1 MRIVEVINSL
11 SYRGGAQVFFCQLC
25 AEMAKSHK
33 EPIHIIVLY
42 DRVDDSFNKIKNTEN
57 IIFHTVN
64 KKRSF
69 DLSAAR
75 KLKKLL
81 KEIRPDIINF
91 HLPFLSTYFLAFGLK
106 KTNWKLIKTY
116 HSVPNKDTNKFEI
129 FLEKKYAKKGL
140 LSFVGISKTI
150 SKIASQIH
158 QNANIKTIYNGI
170 SLNNPEQK
178 EYETKYDFVI
188 VASFSK
194 VKNHSLLFDAFEHYL
209 LYKPDSKL
217 LCVGEGELFEHYV
230 ELTKAKKMDEKVIF
244 VGNQKNVFPF
254 LHKSRTFVLTSLRE
268 GNPISILEAI
278 SVGLPVIAP
287 NIGGIPDVIEDGI
300 NGYLYECN
308 NHNQLLDAM
317 IRINDSSTYQKI
329 KSNNIKKASMF
340 SIVHTASEYLD
351 FFDVLCN
358 KKE

>member
-25 AEMAKSHK
+25 AEMAKSHN

-116 HSVPNKDTNKFEI
+116 HSIPNKDTNKFEI

-194 VKNHSLLFDAFEHYL
+194 VKNHSLLFDA
-209 LYKPDSKL
+209 
-217 LCVGEGELFEHYV
+217 FEHYV